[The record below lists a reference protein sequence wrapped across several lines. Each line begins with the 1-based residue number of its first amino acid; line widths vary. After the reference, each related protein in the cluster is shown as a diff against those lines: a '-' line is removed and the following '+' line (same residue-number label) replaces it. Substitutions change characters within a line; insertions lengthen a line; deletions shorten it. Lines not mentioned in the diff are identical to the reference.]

1 MDKTVFY
8 DISYGM
14 YVVTTNYEGKNVG
27 CIANSFCQITS
38 VDNIVSISLNKQ
50 NFTNMAIKQTKKFAL
65 SIISENTNSELIG
78 KFGFYSS
85 KDVNKFEGF
94 DFEVLNNM
102 PVIKENCTGYLV
114 CEVFDVIDA
123 GTHDIFLAKTVE
135 GEKFNN
141 NIPMTYSYY
150 HKVVKGKA
158 PKTAPTYVEEE
169 VKNGGGKKFKCSV
182 CGYVYDEDKEKT
194 KFDDLPSDWKC
205 PLCGIPKELF
215 EEVK

>member
-50 NFTNMAIKQTKKFAL
+50 NFTNIAIKQTKKFAL

-169 VKNGGGKKFKCSV
+169 VKTGGGKKFKCSV

-205 PLCGIPKELF
+205 PLCGVPKELF
-215 EEVK
+215 EEIK

>member
-158 PKTAPTYVEEE
+158 PKTAPTYVEE
-169 VKNGGGKKFKCSV
+169 
-182 CGYVYDEDKEKT
+182 
-194 KFDDLPSDWKC
+194 
-205 PLCGIPKELF
+205 
-215 EEVK
+215 

>member
-1 MDKTVFY
+1 MDKTIFY

-14 YVVTTNYEGKNVG
+14 YVITTNYEGKNVG

-50 NFTNMAIKQTKKFAL
+50 NFTNTAIKQTKKFAL

-114 CEVFDVIDA
+114 CEVFDIIDA
-123 GTHDIFLAKTVE
+123 GTHDIFLARAIE

-141 NIPMTYSYY
+141 NTPMTYSYY
-150 HKVVKGKA
+150 HKVVKGKS

-169 VKNGGGKKFKCSV
+169 VKTSGGKKFKCSV

-194 KFDDLPSDWKC
+194 KFEDLPSDWKC
-205 PLCGIPKELF
+205 PLCGVPKELF

>member
-169 VKNGGGKKFKCSV
+169 VKTGGGKKFKCSV